1 MNSTDLLKSLAAHPF
16 FHGLSDVAF
25 QQVANFAGVQ
35 EFAAGSL
42 LVQESRPASSFIL
55 IQSGRASIEIHSP
68 RRGSIP
74 IQSIGPGEVIGWSWL
89 VPPHEWHFDARALE
103 PVRAIVLDGSG
114 LRQLCQVNH
123 EIGSQVYQRLL
134 GVLAGRLSAT
144 RLQLLDE
151 SK

>member
-1 MNSTDLLKSLAAHPF
+1 MNATDVLNSLAAHPF
-16 FHGLSDVAF
+16 CHGLSDAAL
-25 QQVANFAGVQ
+25 QQLANLARVQ
-35 EFAAGSL
+35 DFSAGSL
-42 LVQESRPASSFIL
+42 LVQESQPATSFIL

-74 IQSIGPGEVIGWSWL
+74 IQSLGPGEVIGWSWL

-103 PVRAIVLDGSG
+103 PVQAIVLDGSE
-114 LRQLCQVNH
+114 LRQLCQTNH
-123 EIGSQVYQRLL
+123 EIGGQVYQRLL
-134 GVLAGRLSAT
+134 RVLAGRLSAT

>member
-1 MNSTDLLKSLAAHPF
+1 MNSTDLLKSLAVHPF
-16 FHGLSDVAF
+16 CLGLSDTALH
-25 QQVANFAGVQ
+25 QLANLAGFQ
-35 EFAAGSL
+35 EFATGSF
-42 LVQESRPASSFIL
+42 LVKESQAAACFIL